1 MWTFVLF
8 APSWLVRLECTDLTN
23 NADLHHTCRSRLQS
37 VKQHDKWGVHRSMR
51 TTTAKH
57 QVELLWYAFIQA
69 VTPWFIIWSDL
80 NKYNVY
86 KIVSI
91 FPCETVDVLDKVEV
105 RYIVRSQ
112 CSKRLKMP
120 SVRWTICCWNVT
132 VFSSDGWDKQ
142 RWLYGWYKRRIWGH
156 QDRSLWQYQGMDMQ
170 W

>member
-37 VKQHDKWGVHRSMR
+37 VKHDKWGVRRSMR

-80 NKYNVY
+80 NKYAWLYPFSPIKQWMFWIKLKLDISLGVNVQRDWKCPRFDELY
-86 KIVSI
+86 V
-91 FPCETVDVLDKVEV
+91 VEML
-105 RYIVRSQ
+105 Q
-112 CSKRLKMP
+112 CSALMDEINKDDYTDDIKEEYEDIRIDHYD
-120 SVRWTICCWNVT
+120 SIRVWIC
-132 VFSSDGWDKQ
+132 SDK
-142 RWLYGWYKRRIWGH
+142 
-156 QDRSLWQYQGMDMQ
+156 S
-170 W
+170 